1 MSIKAAN
8 GDSNSQTGGGQQ
20 SQNQAPV
27 VSMDLP
33 AGRVFSFL
41 LRSWLKEFKRD
52 LKIRSWR

>member
-8 GDSNSQTGGGQQ
+8 GDSNSQPGGGQQ

-33 AGRVFSFL
+33 AGSFL
-41 LRSWLKEFKRD
+41 FWSWLKE
-52 LKIRSWR
+52 LNGAY

>member
-8 GDSNSQTGGGQQ
+8 GDSNSQPGGGQQ

-33 AGRVFSFL
+33 AGRIFSYFTQVL
-41 LRSWLKEFKRD
+41 VKT
-52 LKIRSWR
+52 I